1 MNEELLP
8 AQKKKD
14 GKAEVVPMEEKE
26 RSDEASRLARFI
38 QMHDLQQ
45 VRAVRKRM
53 MVERERETASE
64 GI

>member
-26 RSDEASRLARFI
+26 RNDNYEEEYLFI
-38 QMHDLQQ
+38 ILFLPRTDDKQFY
-45 VRAVRKRM
+45 V
-53 MVERERETASE
+53 
-64 GI
+64 

>member
-1 MNEELLP
+1 MYSRRHHELIESRKRDL
-8 AQKKKD
+8 
-14 GKAEVVPMEEKE
+14 EEKE

-53 MVERERETASE
+53 MVERERETASK